1 MPDSFSCRH
10 ARIATEIAP
19 TSPNISEE
27 KRSVFSMV
35 FVPVQKLFGSHKQE
49 IKKPLS
55 FGNRTPGLNQSKV
68 EDFGQILSTR
78 LRV

>member
-1 MPDSFSCRH
+1 
-10 ARIATEIAP
+10 
-19 TSPNISEE
+19 
-27 KRSVFSMV
+27 MV
-35 FVPVQKLFGSHKQE
+35 FVPVQKLSGSHKQE